1 MQKVLIR
8 MYLALFSGGA
18 AQEKS
23 PSLALAGQPGT
34 VNSLDQAQMRD
45 PLLLSL
51 RFNGGG
57 AQQRA
62 SPHSKICSAIMAQRL
77 IAIEALGAQDMKE
90 GQRFS
95 YWSSALSNRSRCA
108 T

>member
-45 PLLLSL
+45 PLFLSL

-62 SPHSKICSAIMAQRL
+62 SPLRKPPPPSWRSA
-77 IAIEALGAQDMKE
+77 
-90 GQRFS
+90 
-95 YWSSALSNRSRCA
+95 SSQLRRWGRR